1 MEITRSKIKES
12 SMAQF
17 TEKEY
22 KDTIDSIIFREK
34 LDFAKIEKTLVAL
47 WNFMSDV
54 SVIVIKDGRVISLKW
69 FNLMAYY
76 KLSVAAYKFITEV
89 VEIWKK

>member
-1 MEITRSKIKES
+1 MG
-12 SMAQF
+12 QF
-17 TEKEY
+17 TEEEY
-22 KDTIDSIIFREK
+22 KESVHHIIFREK
-34 LDFAKIEKTLVAL
+34 ADFVKIEKTLVSV
-47 WNFMSDV
+47 WNFMTDV
-54 SVIVIKDGRVISLKW
+54 SVIVIKDGKVISLKW

>member
-1 MEITRSKIKES
+1 
-12 SMAQF
+12 MAQY

-22 KDTIDSIIFREK
+22 KESIDHIIFRQK
-34 LDFAKIEKTLVAL
+34 ADFNKIEKTLVAV

-54 SVIVIKDGRVISLKW
+54 SVIIIKDGKVISLKW
-69 FNLMAYY
+69 FNLLSFY

-89 VEIWKK
+89 IEIWKK

>member
-1 MEITRSKIKES
+1 
-12 SMAQF
+12 MAQF

-22 KDTIDSIIFREK
+22 KESIEHIIFRQK
-34 LDFAKIEKTLVAL
+34 ADFVKIEKTLVSV
-47 WNFMSDV
+47 WNFMTDV

-69 FNLMAYY
+69 FNLLSYY
-76 KLSVAAYKFITEV
+76 KLSVIAYKFITEV

>member
-1 MEITRSKIKES
+1 
-12 SMAQF
+12 MAQF

-22 KDTIDSIIFREK
+22 KDSIDEIIFRERA
-34 LDFAKIEKTLVAL
+34 DFSKVEKTLVAL

-54 SVIVIKDGRVISLKW
+54 SVIIIKDGKVMSLRW
-69 FNLMAYY
+69 FNLLSYY
-76 KLSVAAYKFITEV
+76 KLSVAAYKFITEI

>member
-1 MEITRSKIKES
+1 
-12 SMAQF
+12 MAQF

-22 KDTIDSIIFREK
+22 KESIEHIIFRQK
-34 LDFAKIEKTLVAL
+34 ADFAKIEKTLVAT
-47 WNFMSDV
+47 WNFMTDV
-54 SVIVIKDGRVISLKW
+54 SVILIKNGKVVPLRW
-69 FNLMAYY
+69 FNLLSYY

>member
-1 MEITRSKIKES
+1 
-12 SMAQF
+12 MAQF

-22 KDTIDSIIFREK
+22 KESIEHIIFRQK
-34 LDFAKIEKTLVAL
+34 ADFAKIEKTLLAT
-47 WNFMSDV
+47 WNFMTDV
-54 SVIVIKDGRVISLKW
+54 SVILIKDGKVVSLRW
-69 FNLMAYY
+69 FNLLSYY